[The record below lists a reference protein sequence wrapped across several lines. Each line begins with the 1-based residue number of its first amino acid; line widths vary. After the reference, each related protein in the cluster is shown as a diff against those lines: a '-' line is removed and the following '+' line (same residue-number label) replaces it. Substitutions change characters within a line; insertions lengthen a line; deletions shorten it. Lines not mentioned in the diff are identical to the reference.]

1 MIRRA
6 FAPGAFAVPVA
17 FAIGWLVSGPAAGVS
32 AAIGV
37 VVVLANFAAHG
48 WSLAWASRISIVLV
62 QAVALGGFVVRLG
75 VILGAMFALNTLAWF
90 SPLAFGLAVVPG
102 TLALLVFETRLAMR
116 GLGGQLQ
123 IPADVPAIRAGERLA
138 SREA

>member
-6 FAPGAFAVPVA
+6 IAPGAVAVPVA
-17 FAIGWLVSGPAAGVS
+17 YLIAALLGGPATGVS

-48 WSLAWASRISIVLV
+48 WSLAWASRISIAAV
-62 QAVALGGFVVRLG
+62 QAVALGGFVLRMG
-75 VILGAMFALNTLAWF
+75 VFVGMLFLLNAMPWF
-90 SPLAFGLAVVPG
+90 SPLAFGIAVVPG
-102 TLALLVFETRLAMR
+102 TLGLLVFEARLALR

-123 IPADVPAIRAGERLA
+123 IPADAVAARAAERLA

>member
-6 FAPGAFAVPVA
+6 LAPGVLAVPIA
-17 FAIGWLVSGPAAGVS
+17 FAIGSVVSGPAAGVS

-37 VVVLANFAAHG
+37 GVVLANFAAHG
-48 WSLAWASRISIVLV
+48 WSLAWGSRISIVLV
-62 QAVALGGFVVRLG
+62 QAVALGGFVVRMG
-75 VILGAMFALNTLAWF
+75 VILGVMFALNTLSWF

-102 TLALLVFETRLAMR
+102 TLALLVFETRLALR
-116 GLGGQLQ
+116 GVGGQLQ

-138 SREA
+138 SREV